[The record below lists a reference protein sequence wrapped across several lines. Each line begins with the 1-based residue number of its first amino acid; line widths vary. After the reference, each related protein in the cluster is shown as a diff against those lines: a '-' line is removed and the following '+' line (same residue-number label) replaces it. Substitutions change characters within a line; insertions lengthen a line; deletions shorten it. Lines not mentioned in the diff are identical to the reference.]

1 MKTKKTFYNRIVF
14 KMLPILLLALTT
26 LVTTTGCGKTDGN
39 TKVVLT
45 TGFEKNQVFKINDEV
60 CTMPEIMV
68 YLTNMQNQYV
78 QVFGEEI
85 CEAKYGEMSF
95 EGSIKDNA
103 ISKIAQV
110 KSIVLLARERG
121 TELDEEDLEL
131 VKQATDQ
138 YWNSLNSVEIEKM
151 GVTRETIEGM
161 YTEYALAEK
170 VYSDMIKDVN
180 PEISDD
186 EARTITV
193 AQIFL
198 RASAYNDDGELVPL
212 TGEARKKV
220 KRNAENVLK
229 RAQEGEDFNKLA
241 IECSDSDEITISFG
255 EGEVSPEMET
265 AGFKL
270 GKDEISNVIE
280 TEEGYVIMKCIST
293 FDREQT
299 DENKVKIVERRKK
312 EAFSREYEEFIG
324 TLTKA
329 LNEELW
335 NEVELIKDDNV
346 ATSDFF
352 EIFETLNAE
361 KK

>member
-1 MKTKKTFYNRIVF
+1 MKMKKTADNRILRLIAWILTAVF
-14 KMLPILLLALTT
+14 LFSCM
-26 LVTTTGCGKTDGN
+26 GCGKLSSD

-45 TGFEKNQVFKINDEV
+45 TGFEKNQVFKIDDEA
-60 CTMPEIMV
+60 CTVPEIMV

-78 QVFGEEI
+78 QVFGEQI
-85 CEAKYGEMSF
+85 CETKYEGATF
-95 EGSIKDNA
+95 EDSIKDNA
-103 ISKIAQV
+103 LSKIAQV

-121 TELDEEDLEL
+121 TELEAEDLEL
-131 VKQATDQ
+131 VSRATDE
-138 YWNSLNSVEIEKM
+138 YWNSLNSTEIEKM
-151 GVTRETIEGM
+151 GITREIIEGM

-198 RASAYNDDGELVPL
+198 KTYAYDDDGEMVPY
-212 TGEARKKV
+212 TGEAKRKV
-220 KRNAENVLK
+220 KRNADNILK

-255 EGEVSPEMET
+255 TGEVSSEMET

-280 TEEGYVIMKCIST
+280 TREGYVILKCIST

-299 DENKVKIVERRKK
+299 DENKIKIVERRKK
-312 EAFSREYEEFIG
+312 EAFSKEYEEFIG

-329 LNEELW
+329 LNEEVW
-335 NEVELIKDDNV
+335 KSVEFIKDENV
-346 ATSDFF
+346 TTSNFF
-352 EIFETLNAE
+352 EIFDRLNSE
-361 KK
+361 RK